1 MNESLIKVESHNNS
15 LQEEIELLVSNLY
28 YPSESDEKIEYF
40 ELEVIENQEVNFDF
54 LKMALGLTPAKTIC
68 EWSVDEFFRPL
79 LKIEDWYEDE
89 EKKWVADSENLKKL
103 LSEKTTNLKVWKIGE
118 IEIPTYLLGVYEKKL
133 IGVKTK
139 LIET

>member
-54 LKMALGLTPAKTIC
+54 LKMALGLTPEKTIC